1 MSLRRMWTV
10 ARKEVR
16 HINRN
21 PLTFFLVAISPAF
34 LLFFLAYV
42 FSFDVEHAD
51 LAVMDL
57 DRTAASRRYVS
68 RLAGGEALSVVAFV
82 EDYAAMDAL
91 LVAGRVDG
99 GLVIPPGFAAA
110 LHDRRPARVQLL
122 VDGTSVFL
130 AARTISMVSAASEKA
145 AVELQPV
152 PRFLSLPF
160 QVHTRAWYNATL
172 RASNGVVPGLL
183 GVVMILPALSLAL
196 SLTRE
201 KELGTLEGL
210 IATPIRGTE
219 YLLGKLSAYMLMG
232 VVGVLLGWAVAVYW
246 FGVPFRGRMSLLIL
260 LTLDFFLASMGFS
273 LLVSTWVS
281 SQQAV
286 TFVMLMVFFVPSFF
300 LTGLIQP
307 VDRQSWGSVL
317 VSWSFPHTHYIAITR
332 ALFLKGNDLALLRFP
347 AGALLGM
354 GMVEVVVSMLVFRK
368 RLS

>member
-42 FSFDVEHAD
+42 FSFDVQHAG

-57 DRTAASRRYVS
+57 DRTAASRRYIS
-68 RLAGGEALSVVAFV
+68 RLTSGETLSVVAFV
-82 EDYAAMDAL
+82 DDYAAMDAL

-99 GLVIPPGFAAA
+99 GVVIPPGFAAA
-110 LHDRRPARVQLL
+110 LRDRRPARVQLL

-130 AARTISMVSAASEKA
+130 AGQTISMVAAASERA
-145 AVELQPV
+145 SVVLQPV
-152 PRFLSLPF
+152 PRSFSPPF
-160 QVHTRAWYNATL
+160 EVHSRGWYNATL
-172 RASNGVVPGLL
+172 KTTNGMVPGLL
-183 GVVMILPALSLAL
+183 GVVMTLPALSLAL

-210 IATPIRGTE
+210 IVTPIRGPE

-273 LLVSTWVS
+273 LLIATWIS
-281 SQQAV
+281 SQQAAM
-286 TFVMLMVFFVPSFF
+286 FVVLMVFFVPSFF

-307 VDRQSWGSVL
+307 VVQQSWSSVL

-332 ALFLKGNDLALLRFP
+332 ALFLKGSDLPLLWMP
-347 AGALLGM
+347 AGSLLGM
-354 GMVEVVVSMLVFRK
+354 GIAAVTVSVAAFRK

>member
-1 MSLRRMWTV
+1 MSLRRAWTV
-10 ARKEVR
+10 TRKEIR
-16 HINRN
+16 HIHRN

-42 FSFDVEHAD
+42 FSFDVEQAD

-57 DRTAASRRYVS
+57 DRTAASRGYIQ
-68 RLAGGEALSVVAFV
+68 RLGSGKSLSVVTFV
-82 EDYAAMDAL
+82 DDYAAMDAL

-130 AARTISMVSAASEKA
+130 AARTISMVTAASERA
-145 AVELQPV
+145 SVTLQAV
-152 PRFLSLPF
+152 PRPLSPLF
-160 QVHTRAWYNATL
+160 RVHSRGWYNATL
-172 RASNGVVPGLL
+172 RASTGMVPALL
-183 GVVMILPALSLAL
+183 GVVMILPALSLVL

-210 IATPIRGTE
+210 IVTPIRGTE
-219 YLLGKLSAYMLMG
+219 YLLGKLAAYMLMG
-232 VVGVLLGWAVAVYW
+232 IVGVLLGWAVAVYW
-246 FGVPFRGRMSLLIL
+246 FDVPFRGRMSLLIL

-273 LLVSTWVS
+273 LLIATWVS
-281 SQQAV
+281 SQQAA

-307 VDRQSWGSVL
+307 VDQQSWGSVL
-317 VSWSFPHTHYIAITR
+317 VSWFFPHTHYITITR
-332 ALFLKGNDLALLRFP
+332 ALFLKGSNLALLKIP

-354 GMVEVVVSMLVFRK
+354 GMVEVAVSILVFRK